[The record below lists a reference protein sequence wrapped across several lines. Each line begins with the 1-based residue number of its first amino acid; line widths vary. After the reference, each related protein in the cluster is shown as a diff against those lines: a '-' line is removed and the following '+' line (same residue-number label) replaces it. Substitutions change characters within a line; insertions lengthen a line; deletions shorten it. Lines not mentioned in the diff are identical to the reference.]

1 MTKEELVQRVID
13 KPIIQRLKRPE
24 KLGGL
29 GYRIDDIKKSL
40 TKVVHSVVSA
50 LSYDYEW
57 DFALKT
63 TTTTSVA
70 SQSGY
75 TLTGVNN
82 DASQIFNI
90 RYGDDAVLLIRKT
103 QVAMDHILSG
113 GTVGAVKYWVPNGRD
128 IDGAANVEIVG
139 TPGASGET
147 IKYRYWRNDVKID
160 DFPVLCDGVLE
171 AGLTMKM
178 VESYRR
184 IYKAE
189 LRDAIAAYTRSGGEV
204 DVARQDTSIIA
215 NNRRM
220 SAKHGWGG

>member
-1 MTKEELVQRVID
+1 MTTEELVQRVIA
-13 KPIIQRLKRPE
+13 KPIIQRLTRPE
-24 KLGGL
+24 NLDGL
-29 GYRIDDIKKSL
+29 GLRIDDITKSL
-40 TKVVHSVVSA
+40 NEVVHSVVSA

-57 DFALKT
+57 DFALKE

-70 SQSGY
+70 GQSGY
-75 TLTGVNN
+75 TLTGVNK

-90 RYGDDAVLLIRKT
+90 RYGDGAGLLTRKT

-113 GTVGAVKYWVPNGRD
+113 GTVGAVAYWVPNGRD
-128 IDGAANVEIVG
+128 INGDIQVEIVA

-147 IKYRYWRNDVKID
+147 IKYRYWRDNVKID

-178 VESYRR
+178 VESYRE
-184 IYKAE
+184 IYKSE

-204 DVARQDTSIIA
+204 DVARQDTSIIR
-215 NNRRM
+215 NNRVM
-220 SAKHGWGG
+220 NSKHGWGG